1 MTATPEEVFH
11 RLVNGV
17 SRLIAGDVSRA
28 AELPELYAEQTR
40 VEHPMALP
48 AVPPLLSRDELRRHF
63 TAGPGAQ
70 PAIDDYRPTGVVV
83 HQTVDPEVI
92 VAEFTYRG
100 SIEGREFGVPCVFV
114 MRVRDGQIVESR
126 DYLGTLHR
134 TVVRGGLDDLVAQL
148 KAEF

>member
-1 MTATPEEVFH
+1 VTATPQEVFH

-17 SRLIAGDVSRA
+17 SRLVGGDASQA
-28 AELPELYAEQTR
+28 DELPALYAERTR

-48 AVPPLLSRDELRRHF
+48 AVPPLLSRDEVRQHF
-63 TAGPGAQ
+63 SAGPGAL
-70 PAIDDYRPTGVVV
+70 PPIDDYRPTDVVV

-126 DYLGTLHR
+126 DYLSTLHR

-148 KAEF
+148 KTAS